1 MASGKEI
8 KNRIKSIKNTKKITK
23 AMELVAAAKMKR
35 AVSKTLAS
43 RSYALYSWEILSY
56 LAKTPADEIH
66 PLLREKSGNKFLV
79 ILITSNRGL
88 SGAYNAQA
96 IRASIAFVREH
107 PEAEIDFI
115 VVGKKG
121 EDALR
126 RIGKNII
133 APFTELP
140 ELVSLREVTPI
151 ANFAIEQFLSGNYS
165 KAFFVY
171 TDYISALTQTAKV
184 RQLLP
189 ISPTVVKKVVEDSV
203 GSMTNENIPV
213 ETGPGYLFEPNYDIL
228 VANMVEKIA
237 RMQVYQMFL
246 ESNASEQSSKMMAM
260 KNASEAAGEMISE
273 LTLAFNKARQ
283 ASITQEI
290 SEISAGV
297 ASVS

>member
-1 MASGKEI
+1 
-8 KNRIKSIKNTKKITK
+8 
-23 AMELVAAAKMKR
+23 MELVAAAKMKR
-35 AVSKTLAS
+35 AVAKTLSS

-56 LAKTPADEIH
+56 LAKTLADEIH

-107 PEAEIDFI
+107 PEAEVDFI

-126 RIGKNII
+126 RTGRNII
-133 APFTELP
+133 ASFTELP

-151 ANFAIEQFLSGNYS
+151 ANFAIDQFLSNNYA
-165 KAFFVY
+165 KAFFIY
-171 TDYISALTQTAKV
+171 TDYVSALTQTAKV

-189 ISPTVVKKVVEDSV
+189 ISPAVVKEVVEDSV
-203 GSMTNENIPV
+203 GSLKADSKQQEVIQ
-213 ETGPGYLFEPNYDIL
+213 YLFEPNYDIL
-228 VANMVEKIA
+228 VKSMVEKIA

-260 KNASEAAGEMISE
+260 KNASEAAGEMIDE

>member
-35 AVSKTLAS
+35 AVAKTLAS

-56 LAKTPADEIH
+56 LAKTPADELH
-66 PLLREKSGNKFLV
+66 PLLKDRTGNKYLV

-96 IRASIAFVREH
+96 IRASIAFIREH
-107 PEAEIDFI
+107 PEAEVDFI

-126 RIGKNII
+126 RTGRNII
-133 APFTELP
+133 ASFTELP
-140 ELVSLREVTPI
+140 ELVSLREVTSI
-151 ANFAIEQFLSGNYS
+151 ANFAIDQFLSNNYA
-165 KAFFVY
+165 KAFFIY
-171 TDYISALTQTAKV
+171 TDYVSALTQTAKV

-189 ISPTVVKKVVEDSV
+189 ISPEVVKKVVTDSI
-203 GSMTNENIPV
+203 GDIPPAQA
-213 ETGPGYLFEPNYDIL
+213 ESNYLFEPNYDIL
-228 VANMVEKIA
+228 VKNMVEKIA

-260 KNASEAAGEMISE
+260 KNASEAAGEMIDE

>member
-35 AVSKTLAS
+35 AVAKTLAS

-56 LAKTPADEIH
+56 LAKTPADEMH
-66 PLLREKSGNKFLV
+66 PLLKEKAGNKFLV

-107 PEAEIDFI
+107 PGAEVDFI

-126 RIGKNII
+126 RTGRNII
-133 APFTELP
+133 ASFTELP
-140 ELVSLREVTPI
+140 ELVSLREITPI
-151 ANFAIEQFLSGNYS
+151 ANFAIEQFLSGNYV
-165 KAFFVY
+165 KAFFIY
-171 TDYISALTQTAKV
+171 TDYVSALTQTPKI

-189 ISPTVVKKVVEDSV
+189 VSPAEVKKVVEDSV
-203 GSMTNENIPV
+203 GSNTSAQMSDVPV
-213 ETGPGYLFEPNYDIL
+213 SYLFEPNYDIL
-228 VANMVEKIA
+228 VKNMVEKIA

-260 KNASEAAGEMISE
+260 KNASEAAGEMIDE